1 MENLKFINGE
11 ALLQTFK
18 IKNISSFPY
27 YLKSVWKDLSRRSD
41 SSEIGFDSNV
51 FSHYYDIPII
61 ISNRLFTLF
70 DKDSDGYLS
79 YKEFSKGM
87 NLLFNSSIYDLMEFI
102 FSLFDQNN
110 DDLVS
115 YEDIRTIFQYIPLQK
130 SFSESSFKDRLES
143 QEEIH
148 LLISSLFN
156 EQEQINYRVFKKY
169 TIEENSTIFLYVSVY
184 LLSSKPFSERT
195 LNFFQSETEL
205 KEDMKK
211 SPNHKPIQKEVL
223 IASPNLT
230 SKFSPSV
237 SILHSPIMKEQ
248 KESLTQVLKK
258 ISNTNNLHRQSTY
271 NKESKNILNKETEL
285 VEENKEEID
294 LLIPI
299 RNTNNNINIENYLS
313 ILERTN
319 EASLKDPDELLNAIN
334 NYEEKE
340 KNNISY
346 EGSLLKLVD
355 DKLKKLWFALN
366 EKYLYCKLFIFITI
380 YIDYKHKS
388 DSIHKGMHTLT
399 DCYIKPCGQVNL
411 FGNLLFRFEIYFPNK
426 VREYYVV
433 NEIEYNNWIEKLK
446 ESTGQTDISL
456 KYEVVDNLKSGKYGI
471 IKEVKNIFTDESCCL
486 KIINKQKMNSKESQ
500 ELKTEVEIM
509 KICQHPNIVKLY
521 DIYENH
527 DNKFIV
533 MEYCKEGDL
542 FTYLQSRNFKLSE
555 KDVVKIIKQILS
567 GLFYLH
573 QYGITHRDL
582 KPENILVSSKNGKV
596 LFKITDFGLSKIISP
611 NEFCEE
617 PYGTLCYCAP
627 EVISH
632 KPYNKK
638 ADLWSI
644 GIITYLMLIGCLPF
658 NSNSNEKEIIH
669 QILNEP
675 TPYPMQQ
682 WKKVSFKAKT
692 YVMGLLQKDPNKRM
706 SIKEALENE
715 WLLLGVNKEDEKI
728 VKFKTKSYFG
738 EYCKVD
744 DM

>member
-1 MENLKFINGE
+1 
-11 ALLQTFK
+11 
-18 IKNISSFPY
+18 
-27 YLKSVWKDLSRRSD
+27 
-41 SSEIGFDSNV
+41 
-51 FSHYYDIPII
+51 
-61 ISNRLFTLF
+61 
-70 DKDSDGYLS
+70 
-79 YKEFSKGM
+79 
-87 NLLFNSSIYDLMEFI
+87 
-102 FSLFDQNN
+102 
-110 DDLVS
+110 
-115 YEDIRTIFQYIPLQK
+115 
-130 SFSESSFKDRLES
+130 
-143 QEEIH
+143 
-148 LLISSLFN
+148 
-156 EQEQINYRVFKKY
+156 
-169 TIEENSTIFLYVSVY
+169 
-184 LLSSKPFSERT
+184 
-195 LNFFQSETEL
+195 
-205 KEDMKK
+205 
-211 SPNHKPIQKEVL
+211 
-223 IASPNLT
+223 
-230 SKFSPSV
+230 
-237 SILHSPIMKEQ
+237 
-248 KESLTQVLKK
+248 
-258 ISNTNNLHRQSTY
+258 
-271 NKESKNILNKETEL
+271 
-285 VEENKEEID
+285 
-294 LLIPI
+294 
-299 RNTNNNINIENYLS
+299 
-313 ILERTN
+313 
-319 EASLKDPDELLNAIN
+319 
-334 NYEEKE
+334 
-340 KNNISY
+340 
-346 EGSLLKLVD
+346 
-355 DKLKKLWFALN
+355 
-366 EKYLYCKLFIFITI
+366 
-380 YIDYKHKS
+380 
-388 DSIHKGMHTLT
+388 
-399 DCYIKPCGQVNL
+399 
-411 FGNLLFRFEIYFPNK
+411 
-426 VREYYVV
+426 
-433 NEIEYNNWIEKLK
+433 
-446 ESTGQTDISL
+446 
-456 KYEVVDNLKSGKYGI
+456 VVDNLKSGKYGI

-658 NSNSNEKEIIH
+658 NSNSNENEIIH